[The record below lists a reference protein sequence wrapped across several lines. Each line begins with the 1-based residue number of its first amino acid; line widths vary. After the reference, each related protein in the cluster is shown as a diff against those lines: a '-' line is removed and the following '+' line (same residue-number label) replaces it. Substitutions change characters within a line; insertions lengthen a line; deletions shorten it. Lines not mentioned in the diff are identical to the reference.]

1 MALVYDRKKEFPIDP
16 RLNPLRF
23 KRKRPVGRPKK
34 LGLALTREQP
44 LMPGGLEVP
53 GGPQGRVA
61 QVAGEGSG
69 DAHTGG
75 AQRTGG
81 AVWSSW
87 RKILGIA
94 GDIGNLQGVGED
106 RNQNEGED
114 TEGGGQEESDG
125 AISQEV
131 EEEEAREL
139 DMDID

>member
-1 MALVYDRKKEFPIDP
+1 MALLYDRKKEFPIDP

-69 DAHTGG
+69 DAHTG

-81 AVWSSW
+81 AVWSS
-87 RKILGIA
+87 
-94 GDIGNLQGVGED
+94 
-106 RNQNEGED
+106 
-114 TEGGGQEESDG
+114 
-125 AISQEV
+125 
-131 EEEEAREL
+131 
-139 DMDID
+139 

>member
-1 MALVYDRKKEFPIDP
+1 
-16 RLNPLRF
+16 
-23 KRKRPVGRPKK
+23 
-34 LGLALTREQP
+34 
-44 LMPGGLEVP
+44 MPGGLEVP

-87 RKILGIA
+87 REILGIA

-125 AISQEV
+125 AISQE
-131 EEEEAREL
+131 EEEATEL

>member
-1 MALVYDRKKEFPIDP
+1 MVWFLKGAATYAR
-16 RLNPLRF
+16 R
-23 KRKRPVGRPKK
+23 
-34 LGLALTREQP
+34 
-44 LMPGGLEVP
+44 P

-87 RKILGIA
+87 REILGIA

-125 AISQEV
+125 AK
-131 EEEEAREL
+131 ARRRRRRRRRL
-139 DMDID
+139 QN

>member
-1 MALVYDRKKEFPIDP
+1 MALVYDRNKEFPIDP

-44 LMPGGLEVP
+44 LMPGGLEVL
-53 GGPQGRVA
+53 GGPQGRVG

-87 RKILGIA
+87 REILGIA

-125 AISQEV
+125 AISQE
-131 EEEEAREL
+131 EEEEATEF